1 MNTTKAR
8 IFLSAL
14 TLAAVATLPAL
25 AQPTNSATPPKPSV
39 AGKEYTHPIRYEIW
53 APKEVK
59 KSTNEVFRVWI
70 PAKVKQVRA
79 VIVVP
84 IYSTDKAIYFSE
96 DLGYRQFAEKMGFAL
111 MAYRIFNEDSDKT
124 RDEATKEMLA
134 ALESI
139 AKTSGHPELALAS
152 LIPTGL
158 SWGGRCAMAI
168 ALSVPER
175 TLGFFPLHCT
185 LTLKEVS
192 ESAHKAAFFKVPG
205 LCETV
210 EFEQYYDKKR
220 PPFEATDTGLAV
232 RACNAFGALQASYIF
247 PGSKHTDV
255 KNHEFIRQWITC
267 ITNKRLTSPLTFDRA
282 PELKSMPRASGWIG
296 TYDYEHNWDA
306 EKKFEHFKLKSV
318 TIAPF
323 AEFKGDSATAN
334 WLPDEATAK
343 AWKAK
348 MKF

>member
-1 MNTTKAR
+1 MKPTFIR
-8 IFLSAL
+8 ILASAL
-14 TLAAVATLPAL
+14 ALAAGTTL
-25 AQPTNSATPPKPSV
+25 AQPANSATPPKPAV
-39 AGKEYTHPIRYEIW
+39 AGKEYTHLIRYEIW

-96 DLGYRQFAEKMGFAL
+96 DLGYRQFAEQMDFAL
-111 MAYRIFNEDSDKT
+111 MAYRIFNEDTDKT
-124 RDEATKEMLA
+124 RDEATWEMLL

-139 AKTSGHPELALAS
+139 AKQSGHPELAYAS
-152 LIPTGL
+152 LLPTGL

-185 LTLKEVS
+185 LTFKEVS
-192 ESAHKAAFFKVPG
+192 ESAHKEAFFKVPG
-205 LCETV
+205 LFETV

-220 PPFEATDTGLAV
+220 PPYEATDTGLAV
-232 RACNAFGALQASYIF
+232 HACNALDAIHASYIF
-247 PGSKHTDV
+247 PGSKHNDV
-255 KNHEFIRQWITC
+255 KNHEFIWQWITC
-267 ITNKRLTSPLTFDRA
+267 VTNKRLPSPLAFDKA
-282 PELKSMPRASGWIG
+282 PGLKPLPRESGWIG
-296 TYDYEHNWDA
+296 TYDYAHQWDV
-306 EKKFEHFKLKSV
+306 EKKHEHFQVKSV
-318 TIAPF
+318 AITPF
-323 AEFKGDSATAN
+323 ADFKGDPATAN
-334 WLPDEATAK
+334 WLPDEVLAK

-348 MKF
+348 MGF

>member
-1 MNTTKAR
+1 MNSTITR
-8 IFLSAL
+8 ILVSAFAL
-14 TLAAVATLPAL
+14 VAATAL
-25 AQPTNSATPPKPSV
+25 AQPTNPPPKKPAV

-70 PAKVKQVRA
+70 PAKLKLVRA
-79 VIVVP
+79 VIAVP

-96 DLGYRQFAEKMGFAL
+96 ELGYRQFAEKMGFAL

-134 ALESI
+134 ALASI
-139 AKTSGHPELALAS
+139 AQTSGHPELAHAC

-175 TLGFFPLHCT
+175 TIGFVPLHCT
-185 LTLKEVS
+185 LTFKEIS

-210 EFEQYYDKKR
+210 EFEQYYDPKR

-232 RACNAFGALQASYIF
+232 RACNALGALQASYIF
-247 PGSKHTDV
+247 PGAKHTDV
-255 KNHEFIRQWITC
+255 KNHEFIRQWITVV
-267 ITNKRLTSPLTFDRA
+267 TAKRLPSPLKFDQA
-282 PELKSMPRASGWIG
+282 PELKAISRESGSIG
-296 TYDYEHNWDA
+296 TYDYDHNWDP
-306 EKKFEHFKLKSV
+306 EKKCEHFKLKSV
-318 TIAPF
+318 TITPF
-323 AEFKGDSATAN
+323 AGFKGDPATAN
-334 WLPDEATAK
+334 WLPDETLAK

-348 MKF
+348 MGF

>member
-1 MNTTKAR
+1 MNSIIPR
-8 IFLSAL
+8 IIVSAL
-14 TLAAVATLPAL
+14 ALVTVTAL
-25 AQPTNSATPPKPSV
+25 AQQTNSPPKLQ
-39 AGKEYTHPIRYEIW
+39 ATGQEYTYPIRYEIW

-96 DLGYRQFAEKMGFAL
+96 ELGYRQFAEKMDFAL
-111 MAYRIFNEDSDKT
+111 MAYRIFNEDTDRT
-124 RDEATKEMLA
+124 RDEATKEMLL
-134 ALESI
+134 ALESV
-139 AKTSGHPELALAS
+139 AKQSGHPELAYAS
-152 LIPTGL
+152 LLPTGL

-175 TLGFFPLHCT
+175 TIGFFPLHCT
-185 LTLKEVS
+185 LTFKEVS
-192 ESAHKAAFFKVPG
+192 ESAHKEAFFKVPG

-232 RACNAFGALQASYIF
+232 HACNALGALHASYIF
-247 PGSKHTDV
+247 PGAKHTDV
-255 KNHEFIRQWITC
+255 KNHEFIWQWITC
-267 ITNKRLTSPLTFDRA
+267 ITNKRLPSPLAFDKV
-282 PELKSMPRASGWIG
+282 PELKPLLRESGWIG
-296 TYDYEHNWDA
+296 TYAYDHQWDA
-306 EKKFEHFKLKSV
+306 EKKVEHFQLKSV
-318 TIAPF
+318 AITPF
-323 AEFKGDSATAN
+323 AEFKGDPATAN
-334 WLPDEATAK
+334 WLPDEALAK

-348 MKF
+348 MAF

>member
-8 IFLSAL
+8 ILLSAL

-25 AQPTNSATPPKPSV
+25 AQTTNADTPQKPAV

-59 KSTNEVFRVWI
+59 NSTNEVFRVWI

-96 DLGYRQFAEKMGFAL
+96 ELGYRQFAEEMDFAL
-111 MAYRIFNEDSDKT
+111 MAYRIFNEDTDRT
-124 RDEATKEMLA
+124 RDEATKEMLL
-134 ALESI
+134 ALESV
-139 AKTSGHPELALAS
+139 AKQSGHPELAYAS
-152 LIPTGL
+152 LLPTGL

-168 ALSVPER
+168 ALSAPER

-185 LTLKEVS
+185 LTFKEVS
-192 ESAHKAAFFKVPG
+192 ESAHKDAFFKVPG

-232 RACNAFGALQASYIF
+232 HACNALGALQASYIF
-247 PGSKHTDV
+247 PGSNHTDV
-255 KNHEFIRQWITC
+255 KNHEFIWQWITC
-267 ITNKRLTSPLTFDRA
+267 ITNKRLPSPLAFDKV
-282 PELKSMPRASGWIG
+282 PELNPLPRESGWIG
-296 TYDYEHNWDA
+296 IYDYAHQWDA
-306 EKKFEHFKLKSV
+306 EKKVEHFQLKSV

-323 AEFKGDSATAN
+323 AEFKGDPTTAN
-334 WLPDEATAK
+334 WLPDETLAK

-348 MKF
+348 MGF

>member
-1 MNTTKAR
+1 MKSP
-8 IFLSAL
+8 IIPIIICAL
-14 TLAAVATLPAL
+14 ALVTATAL
-25 AQPTNSATPPKPSV
+25 AQSTNAPPKKPVV

-59 KSTNEVFRVWI
+59 KSTNEFFKVWI

-79 VIVVP
+79 VIAVP

-96 DLGYRQFAEKMGFAL
+96 ELGYRQFAEKMGFAL

-139 AKTSGHPELALAS
+139 AQTSGHPELAHAS

-175 TLGFFPLHCT
+175 TIGFVPLHCT
-185 LTLKEVS
+185 LTFKEIS
-192 ESAHKAAFFKVPG
+192 DSAHKNAFFKVPG

-210 EFEQYYDKKR
+210 EFEQYYDPKR
-220 PPFEATDTGLAV
+220 PPFEATDAGLAV
-232 RACNAFGALQASYIF
+232 RACNALGALHASYIF
-247 PGSKHTDV
+247 PGAKHNDV
-255 KNHEFIRQWITC
+255 KNHEFIWQWITAV
-267 ITNKRLTSPLTFDRA
+267 TGKRLPSPPTFDKA
-282 PELKSMPRASGWIG
+282 PELKSLSRESGWIG
-296 TYDYEHNWDA
+296 TYDYDHNWDA
-306 EKKFEHFKLKSV
+306 EKKVEHFKLKSV

-323 AEFKGDSATAN
+323 AEIKGDPATAN
-334 WLPDEATAK
+334 WLPDETLAK
-343 AWKAK
+343 AWKTK
-348 MKF
+348 MGF